1 MRYASVRNF
10 DISNGTGC
18 GVALFVQGCHFH
30 CKNCFNQS
38 TWDFSGGKEF
48 TVKVKN
54 QLYSLLE
61 NPHITRLSVLGGEP
75 LAKENIETV
84 KSVIKDWA
92 SKKEIWVYTGYTYEV
107 ISDKELLEY
116 IDVLVDG
123 QYEDEHRDL
132 NLAFRGS
139 SNQRVIDVKRSLAEN
154 KVVTE
159 Y

>member
-1 MRYASVRNF
+1 MRYASIRNF
-10 DISNGTGC
+10 DISNGEGC

-48 TVKVKN
+48 TDNVKN
-54 QLYSLLE
+54 KLYSLLD
-61 NPHITRLSVLGGEP
+61 NPHITRLSILGGEP

-84 KSVIKDWA
+84 KSIVKDWA
-92 SKKEIWVYTGYTYEV
+92 GKKEVWVYTGYTHEV
-107 ISDKELLEY
+107 ITDKELLNS
-116 IDVLVDG
+116 IDILVDG
-123 QYEDEHRDL
+123 QYEDNKRDL

-139 SNQRVIDVKRSLAEN
+139 SNQRVIDIKKSLAEN
-154 KVVTE
+154 KIITK

>member
-1 MRYASVRNF
+1 MRYASIRNF
-10 DISNGTGC
+10 DISNGAGC

-48 TVKVKN
+48 TVEIKN

-92 SKKEIWVYTGYTYEV
+92 SKKEIWVYTGHTYEV
-107 ISDKELLEY
+107 LSDKELLEY
-116 IDVLVDG
+116 IDVLGDG
-123 QYEDEHRDL
+123 QYEDNKIDL
-132 NLAFRGS
+132 NLVLRGS
-139 SNQRVIDVKRSLAEN
+139 YKQRVIDINKSLAEN
-154 KVVTE
+154 KIITK

>member
-1 MRYASVRNF
+1 MRYASIRNF

-48 TVKVKN
+48 TAEVKN

-75 LAKENIETV
+75 LAKE
-84 KSVIKDWA
+84 K
-92 SKKEIWVYTGYTYEV
+92 
-107 ISDKELLEY
+107 L
-116 IDVLVDG
+116 
-123 QYEDEHRDL
+123 
-132 NLAFRGS
+132 
-139 SNQRVIDVKRSLAEN
+139 
-154 KVVTE
+154 
-159 Y
+159 

>member
-1 MRYASVRNF
+1 MRYASIRNF
-10 DISNGTGC
+10 DISNGAGC

-75 LAKENIETV
+75 LAKRT
-84 KSVIKDWA
+84 
-92 SKKEIWVYTGYTYEV
+92 
-107 ISDKELLEY
+107 
-116 IDVLVDG
+116 
-123 QYEDEHRDL
+123 
-132 NLAFRGS
+132 
-139 SNQRVIDVKRSLAEN
+139 
-154 KVVTE
+154 
-159 Y
+159 

>member
-1 MRYASVRNF
+1 MHYADIKKADIANGLGVRVSVF
-10 DISNGTGC
+10 VSGC
-18 GVALFVQGCHFH
+18 NHH

-38 TWDFSGGKEF
+38 TWDFRGGKEF
-48 TVKVKN
+48 TVKIKN

-84 KSVIKDWA
+84 KSIIKDWA
-92 SKKEIWVYTGYTYEV
+92 GKKEIWVYTGYTYEV

>member
-1 MRYASVRNF
+1 MRYASIRNF

-154 KVVTE
+154 KVVTR